1 MKETKADNSNEI
13 KRPQRRFTK
22 VNNIVSID
30 SISEKNEESSTSTAK
45 NQKLQ
50 SKNVLKNRMI
60 SPETTKLGNSLNI
73 SLRKI
78 KRQTL
83 EPDSNN
89 NKKLKPFRRKESKK
103 KFDMNILKRISFQQN
118 NSLNFYNNIKTRDI
132 FRKRESIKK
141 YDDIST
147 NNQKSLDFS
156 SKNYVNISRSESFVD
171 NKYFSSKKLK
181 YTTLTPNKANFKGQK
196 NMQSS
201 NIFEK
206 LKNSVMFEKSEKLM
220 IRLKI
225 CYAFL
230 SIFSLG
236 SIILEITDVIL
247 YNKMSDDYL
256 KNNHNI
262 LSSNA
267 IETNIFKL
275 IEKRTISSRENSIR
289 IFNLIFS
296 LLCVFFLL
304 LIQYIKINFNHQSK
318 KKKRYNYI
326 MNYNSFIHKKKRNQI
341 KLNSREVNNNDNH
354 IKLILNEDD
363 NNNYEKKSEII
374 LLAINCVISIIFFP
388 PKVNKIFIGRQ
399 HNIIYV
405 YSLNSLFLIVSIL
418 KTINIY
424 RAVFYLIPF
433 NNLLYTTICRSNM
446 VKMDFK
452 FMFKFILNMYPF
464 AFIILN
470 FIFIGILVS
479 ILIYCVEYFSID
491 VNNKL
496 INNKGIND
504 LKDFYSEITLYC
516 FFVLKNIHGNI
527 KTNTILGSVILLVGG
542 TLGML
547 ISSYFIY
554 YVNLLIEF
562 QPEEKQAYGK
572 LVKLLNPSNNEHK
585 AANLIKV
592 FLLMKKIYI
601 DNKNIRDEYKLKKE
615 NNFKNTNNK
624 NMNNF
629 NFGMN
634 ESIDSL
640 TNMSQNNEY
649 KDKKKFMKFLCSE
662 FILKA
667 KLINECKNFKNNLL
681 IARNNSLSFN
691 DVLKTLG
698 EKMNANLT
706 QLNNKI
712 EVLIQNDQKFINF
725 MKFQESSL
733 KNVRNLVRIQDNII
747 NYLIERNNEAE
758 MIYFRENREK
768 QEKFLNALKN
778 IGNNSGIPKMKSFAY
793 GPFGFN
799 KKFNYE
805 KGLANL
811 EHKHEKA
818 KAKNKFLINSDNNKK
833 FSLKRMRSSIVV
845 NNSNLTIPV
854 TQNKP
859 LYSSKSNVLKVKQ
872 PVQRIKSLDERSL
885 FVSKE
890 RKKINKLKK
899 EDMDQVVTRK
909 YSDKSLKTQLISKIK
924 GKMDK

>member
-1 MKETKADNSNEI
+1 MISSE
-13 KRPQRRFTK
+13 
-22 VNNIVSID
+22 VS
-30 SISEKNEESSTSTAK
+30 KLAK
-45 NQKLQ
+45 N
-50 SKNVLKNRMI
+50 
-60 SPETTKLGNSLNI
+60 LNI
-73 SLRKI
+73 TIKKS

-83 EPDSNN
+83 DPDCNN
-89 NKKLKPFRRKESKK
+89 SKKLKPFRRKESNK

-118 NSLNFYNNIKTRDI
+118 NYLNFYNNIKAKDI
-132 FRKRESIKK
+132 LRKRESIKK

-147 NNQKSLDFS
+147 NKQKSMEFS
-156 SKNYVNISRSESFVD
+156 TKQNVNMSRSESFLD

-181 YTTLTPNKANFKGQK
+181 LALLTPNNANFKGQK

-206 LKNSVMFEKSEKLM
+206 LKNSVMFEKTENL
-220 IRLKI
+220 IFRLKI

-230 SIFSLG
+230 SLFSLM

-247 YNKMSDDYL
+247 YNKKSDEYL
-256 KNNHNI
+256 KEKYNI
-262 LSSNA
+262 QTSDTTE
-267 IETNIFKL
+267 IQIYKL
-275 IEKRTISSRENSIR
+275 IEERPISAKENIIR

-296 LLCVFFLL
+296 LFCVFFLL
-304 LIQYIKINFNHQSK
+304 LIQYEKINFNQESK
-318 KKKRYNYI
+318 RKKRYNYY
-326 MNYNSFIHKKKRNQI
+326 MNYNSFIHQKKRNQPKI
-341 KLNSREVNNNDNH
+341 NNREVNNNDNH
-354 IKLILNEDD
+354 IKLILNEDI
-363 NNNYEKKSEII
+363 NNNYVKKSEII
-374 LLAINCVISIIFFP
+374 LLVINCIISLIFFP
-388 PKVNKIFIGRQ
+388 PKINKVFIGKQ

-405 YSLNSLFLIVSIL
+405 YSLNSLFLIVSIF
-418 KTINIY
+418 KVINIY
-424 RAVFYLIPF
+424 KAVFYLIPF
-433 NNLLYTTICRSNM
+433 NDLLYITICRSNM

-464 AFIILN
+464 AFIFLN
-470 FIFIGILVS
+470 FIFIGLLVS

-491 VNNKL
+491 INNKL
-496 INNKGIND
+496 VNNKGINN

-516 FFVLKNIHGNI
+516 FFVFKNIHGNI
-527 KTNTILGSVILLVGG
+527 KTNTILGSLILLVGG
-542 TLGML
+542 TLGLL
-547 ISSYFIY
+547 ISSYFIF
-554 YVNLLIEF
+554 YVNQLIEF

-572 LVKLLNPSNNEHK
+572 LVKLLNPSNKENK

-624 NMNNF
+624 NVNNF

-640 TNMSQNNEY
+640 TNMSQSNEY
-649 KDKKKFMKFLCSE
+649 KDKKKFLRFLCSE
-662 FILKA
+662 FLLKA

-758 MIYFRENREK
+758 LIYFRENKEK

-778 IGNNSGIPKMKSFAY
+778 IGSNSGIQKMKSL

-799 KKFNYE
+799 MKFHPE
-805 KGLANL
+805 KGLANTGN
-811 EHKHEKA
+811 KHEHDKN
-818 KAKNKFLINSDNNKK
+818 KVKNKFLLSYGYKK
-833 FSLKRMRSSIVV
+833 LSLKKMKSSFVQNDPV
-845 NNSNLTIPV
+845 LDIPV
-854 TQNKP
+854 NANQKIYN
-859 LYSSKSNVLKVKQ
+859 SKSNILQVKKRI
-872 PVQRIKSLDERSL
+872 PRIKSLDDRTL
-885 FVSKE
+885 IASKE
-890 RKKINKLKK
+890 RKKIYKINN
-899 EDMDQVVTRK
+899 D
-909 YSDKSLKTQLISKIK
+909 LISKTVKRKHSDKLLKGQLVNKIK
-924 GKMDK
+924 EILDK

>member
-1 MKETKADNSNEI
+1 MDKKQ
-13 KRPQRRFTK
+13 QRRSTK
-22 VNNIVSID
+22 ENNILD
-30 SISEKNEESSTSTAK
+30 PISDKNEETSSSIV
-45 NQKLQ
+45 KLQ
-50 SKNVLKNRMI
+50 KVQTINIKKKPTNSEISKLANN
-60 SPETTKLGNSLNI
+60 LNI
-73 SLRKI
+73 PIKKS

-83 EPDSNN
+83 DPDSNN
-89 NKKLKPFRRKESKK
+89 SKKLKPFRRKESNK
-103 KFDMNILKRISFQQN
+103 KFDMNILKRISLQQN
-118 NSLNFYNNIKTRDI
+118 NYLNFYNNIKTKDI
-132 FRKRESIKK
+132 FRKSESIKK
-141 YDDIST
+141 NDTIST
-147 NNQKSLDFS
+147 NNQKSMGFS
-156 SKNYVNISRSESFVD
+156 SKQNVNMSRSESFLD

-181 YTTLTPNKANFKGQK
+181 LTLLTPNKENFKGQK

-206 LKNSVMFEKSEKLM
+206 LKNSVMFEKTEKL
-220 IRLKI
+220 IFRLKI
-225 CYAFL
+225 CYVFL
-230 SIFSLG
+230 SLFSLM
-236 SIILEITDVIL
+236 SITLEITDVIL
-247 YNKMSDDYL
+247 YNKKSDEYL
-256 KNNHNI
+256 KEKHNI
-262 LSSNA
+262 QSSDA

-275 IEKRTISSRENSIR
+275 IEERPISTKENTIR

-304 LIQYIKINFNHQSK
+304 LIQYVKISFNHQSK
-318 KKKRYNYI
+318 RKKRYNYY
-326 MNYNSFIHKKKRNQI
+326 MNYNSFIHKKKKNQQ
-341 KLNSREVNNNDNH
+341 KMNNREVNNNDNH
-354 IKLILNEDD
+354 IKLILNEDT

-374 LLAINCVISIIFFP
+374 LLVIYCIISLIFFP
-388 PKVNKIFIGRQ
+388 PKINKVFIGKQ

-405 YSLNSLFLIVSIL
+405 YSLNSLFLIISIF
-418 KTINIY
+418 KVINIY
-424 RAVFYLIPF
+424 KAVFYLIPF

-464 AFIILN
+464 AFIFLN
-470 FIFIGILVS
+470 FIFIGLLVS
-479 ILIYCVEYFSID
+479 ILLYCVEYFSID
-491 VNNKL
+491 INNKL
-496 INNKGIND
+496 VNNKGIND

-527 KTNTILGSVILLVGG
+527 KTNTILGSFILLAGG
-542 TLGML
+542 TLGLL
-547 ISSYFIY
+547 ISSYFIF

-562 QPEEKQAYGK
+562 EPEEKQAYSK

-592 FLLMKKIYI
+592 FLLLKKLYI

-624 NMNNF
+624 NTNNF

-640 TNMSQNNEY
+640 TNMSQSNEY
-649 KDKKKFMKFLCSE
+649 KDKKKFLKFLCSE
-662 FILKA
+662 FVFKA

-758 MIYFRENREK
+758 LIYFRENREK

-778 IGNNSGIPKMKSFAY
+778 IGNNSSIPKMKSFAY

-799 KKFNYE
+799 RKFNYE
-805 KGLANL
+805 KGLANT
-811 EHKHEKA
+811 ENKHEHDKA
-818 KAKNKFLINSDNNKK
+818 KVKNRFLLNSDNKK
-833 FSLKRMRSSIVV
+833 FSLKKMRSSIVNNQNLKISV
-845 NNSNLTIPV
+845 NHNQKSYIS
-854 TQNKP
+854 K
-859 LYSSKSNVLKVKQ
+859 SKSNVLQGKQ
-872 PVQRIKSLDERSL
+872 PVQRIKSLDDRSL
-885 FVSKE
+885 ILSKE
-890 RKKINKLKK
+890 RKRIHKIKK
-899 EDMDQVVTRK
+899 EEMDQVIIRK
-909 YSDKSLKTQLISKIK
+909 YSDKLSKNQLINKIK
-924 GKMDK
+924 EKLDK